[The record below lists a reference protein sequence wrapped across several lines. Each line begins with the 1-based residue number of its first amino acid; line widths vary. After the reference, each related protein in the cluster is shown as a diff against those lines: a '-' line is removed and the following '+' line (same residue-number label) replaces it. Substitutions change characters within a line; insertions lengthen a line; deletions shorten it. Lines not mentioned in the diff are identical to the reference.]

1 MSDRSTDDLG
11 AAQGSP
17 SARWHSLDAIVAVG
31 LVVAFVVRFQAGSET
46 WFFADDFPLAARQ
59 LDFDGLLRPYN
70 GHLST
75 TLVVVYQGAL
85 PLSGLRSFTLLRV
98 ISLLA
103 ATALP
108 AALYL
113 RARNPLGAPV
123 AAVAAS
129 LFVWTF
135 PASWVAQQLA
145 YVLVLA
151 AGCVLAGALARS
163 DRRSDLL
170 VALVLSFGLVTS
182 AVGAILAGVAVVHSL
197 LRRADRSRWLAVA
210 VPFAAWFGWWV
221 LLGRQAE
228 QLSEPVG
235 LGDSLQLAGGGVIAS
250 FETVALGNRIGG
262 VLVGVAFVVHLG
274 WRVWTR
280 RGAQAAAWA
289 AGLAAW
295 WVILIQ
301 SRGALAE
308 ADVTRYRLVG
318 AVFVVLSLVPEEAV
332 RWPTLPGL
340 RLEPPAAGRP
350 GWLGAG
356 GAVLGLVAVT
366 LLALPS
372 YLDARDFEVLFAKV
386 VRQQVVVARLQPP
399 VLPGDEPL
407 PLWMGYQTPDE
418 LERLAERWG
427 FPDEGTSPEAVDR
440 VLARQSEFSPAAP
453 EASPACSKG
462 DDRITT
468 AGGDATIRLVA
479 GSSGASVSMLR
490 FGSEFQPVG
499 RIGANGNATL
509 SLRSSL
515 AGTPWVV
522 RIEGGCAR
530 P

>member
-235 LGDSLQLAGGGVIAS
+235 LGDSLQLAGGGS
-250 FETVALGNRIGG
+250 SHR
-262 VLVGVAFVVHLG
+262 
-274 WRVWTR
+274 
-280 RGAQAAAWA
+280 
-289 AGLAAW
+289 
-295 WVILIQ
+295 
-301 SRGALAE
+301 SR
-308 ADVTRYRLVG
+308 
-318 AVFVVLSLVPEEAV
+318 
-332 RWPTLPGL
+332 RWPWGTASGVY
-340 RLEPPAAGRP
+340 
-350 GWLGAG
+350 WLG
-356 GAVLGLVAVT
+356 
-366 LLALPS
+366 
-372 YLDARDFEVLFAKV
+372 
-386 VRQQVVVARLQPP
+386 
-399 VLPGDEPL
+399 
-407 PLWMGYQTPDE
+407 
-418 LERLAERWG
+418 
-427 FPDEGTSPEAVDR
+427 
-440 VLARQSEFSPAAP
+440 
-453 EASPACSKG
+453 
-462 DDRITT
+462 
-468 AGGDATIRLVA
+468 
-479 GSSGASVSMLR
+479 
-490 FGSEFQPVG
+490 
-499 RIGANGNATL
+499 
-509 SLRSSL
+509 LRSSF
-515 AGTPWVV
+515 TWVGV
-522 RIEGGCAR
+522 SGLGEALRQLRGLPVSPRGG
-530 P
+530 